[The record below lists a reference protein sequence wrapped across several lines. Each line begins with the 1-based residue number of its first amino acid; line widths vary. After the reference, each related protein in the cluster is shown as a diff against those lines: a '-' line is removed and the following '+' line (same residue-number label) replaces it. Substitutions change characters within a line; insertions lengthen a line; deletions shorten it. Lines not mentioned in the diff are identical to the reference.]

1 MTSPK
6 TGAGLKARGRLI
18 PDVMRARELLSLL
31 KAGAVDGLSIGY
43 RTVRGQI
50 DPKSRVRRLYQVDLW
65 EISIVTFPLLNG
77 ARVSAV
83 KQAAPKLSR
92 LREAA
97 EAEWRAMLAG
107 EEFSA
112 RARAACVALART
124 RRPQDRAARRGA
136 SRGALI
142 SPRVRPGVR
151 RDDSEFVLPPHPL
164 QPPGAP
170 PMDFDIHDRTPET
183 KAGIPSSDAQDVYDA
198 MMRTFEEFKSE
209 NDGRI
214 KAIEQRKGD
223 VLNEEKLARI
233 DAALNGH
240 QQQLDAISLK
250 DARPALEGRRPDA
263 SAREHK
269 SAFDDYV
276 RSGEAAGL
284 RALEMKAMSIASNPD
299 GGYLVP
305 PELETE
311 IGQRLANI
319 STIRGLA
326 SVRAISSTVYKK
338 PFMTAGPATG
348 WVGETD
354 PRTQTASAVLDLL
367 SFPAMELYAMP
378 AATATL
384 LEDSAVNLDQ
394 WLAGEVD
401 QVFAEQ
407 EGQAFVTGDGVNK
420 PKGFLAVTTVANGSW
435 SWGNIGYIASGVA
448 GAFPASNPSDVLVDL
463 IYALRAGYRQ
473 NATFVMNRKT
483 QSTVRK
489 FKDSTGNYLWQ
500 PPVAV
505 NGKSSLIGFPLA
517 DAEEMPDVAANS
529 LSIAFGD
536 FRRGY
541 LIVDRAG
548 VRVLRDPYTA
558 KPYILFYTTKR
569 VGGGVQDF
577 DAIKLLKFA
586 VS

>member
-1 MTSPK
+1 
-6 TGAGLKARGRLI
+6 
-18 PDVMRARELLSLL
+18 
-31 KAGAVDGLSIGY
+31 
-43 RTVRGQI
+43 
-50 DPKSRVRRLYQVDLW
+50 
-65 EISIVTFPLLNG
+65 
-77 ARVSAV
+77 
-83 KQAAPKLSR
+83 
-92 LREAA
+92 
-97 EAEWRAMLAG
+97 
-107 EEFSA
+107 
-112 RARAACVALART
+112 
-124 RRPQDRAARRGA
+124 
-136 SRGALI
+136 
-142 SPRVRPGVR
+142 
-151 RDDSEFVLPPHPL
+151 
-164 QPPGAP
+164 
-170 PMDFDIHDRTPET
+170 
-183 KAGIPSSDAQDVYDA
+183 
-198 MMRTFEEFKSE
+198 
-209 NDGRI
+209 
-214 KAIEQRKGD
+214 
-223 VLNEEKLARI
+223 
-233 DAALNGH
+233 
-240 QQQLDAISLK
+240 
-250 DARPALEGRRPDA
+250 
-263 SAREHK
+263 
-269 SAFDDYV
+269 V

-319 STIRGLA
+319 SPIRGLA

-407 EGQAFVTGDGVNK
+407 EGLAFVTGDGVNK

-435 SWGNIGYIASGVA
+435 SWGNIGYIASGAA

-473 NATFVMNRKT
+473 NATFLMNRKT
-483 QSTVRK
+483 QSMVRK

-500 PPVAV
+500 PPAAPG
-505 NGKSSLIGFPLA
+505 NRSSLIGFPLA

-548 VRVLRDPYTA
+548 VRVIRDPFTA

>member
-1 MTSPK
+1 
-6 TGAGLKARGRLI
+6 
-18 PDVMRARELLSLL
+18 
-31 KAGAVDGLSIGY
+31 
-43 RTVRGQI
+43 
-50 DPKSRVRRLYQVDLW
+50 
-65 EISIVTFPLLNG
+65 
-77 ARVSAV
+77 
-83 KQAAPKLSR
+83 
-92 LREAA
+92 
-97 EAEWRAMLAG
+97 
-107 EEFSA
+107 
-112 RARAACVALART
+112 
-124 RRPQDRAARRGA
+124 
-136 SRGALI
+136 
-142 SPRVRPGVR
+142 
-151 RDDSEFVLPPHPL
+151 
-164 QPPGAP
+164 
-170 PMDFDIHDRTPET
+170 MDFELHDRTPET
-183 KAGIPSSDAQDVYDA
+183 KAGIPSSDAQDVYEA
-198 MMRTFEEFKSE
+198 MMRTFEEYKSE
-209 NDGRI
+209 NDGRL
-214 KAIEQRKGD
+214 KAVEQRKGD
-223 VLNEEKLARI
+223 GLNDEKLARI
-233 DAALNGH
+233 DAALITQ

-250 DARPALEGRRPDA
+250 GARPALEGRRAVQDA

-284 RALEMKAMSIASNPD
+284 RALEMKAMSIGSNPD

-319 STIRGLA
+319 SPIRGLA

-407 EGQAFVTGDGVNK
+407 EGLAFVTGDGVNK
-420 PKGFLAVTTVANGSW
+420 PKGFLAATTVANGSW

-483 QSTVRK
+483 QSMVRK

-500 PPVAV
+500 PPASPG
-505 NGKSSLIGFPLA
+505 NRSNLIGFPLA

-548 VRVLRDPYTA
+548 VRVIRDPFTA